1 MSAFTQEEIE
11 QRLAI
16 LKQNLFALQ
25 DASLKQAL
33 TADITTYSLDTGQ
46 SKVSTTYTS
55 PESLQKAIML
65 VERQINEWSAKLNGS
80 ITVLRDVS
88 SVRIR

>member
-65 VERQINEWSAKLNGS
+65 VERQINELSAKLNGS

>member
-25 DASLKQAL
+25 DASLKQSL
-33 TADITTYSLDTGQ
+33 TADITMYSLDTGQ